1 MFQEASAEAANVIV
15 VERLEAHTGHE
26 GNRLI
31 MVLFFISSLDFVS
44 LFLRVFHILET
55 LGGFPSIEA
64 VSYQRAELRASHHS
78 NKGSKEHADDADQ
91 SSNCSEHIQGR

>member
-1 MFQEASAEAANVIV
+1 MKGTGSLWSSSSSPASILLV
-15 VERLEAHTGHE
+15 
-26 GNRLI
+26 
-31 MVLFFISSLDFVS
+31 F
-44 LFLRVFHILET
+44 FLRVFHILET